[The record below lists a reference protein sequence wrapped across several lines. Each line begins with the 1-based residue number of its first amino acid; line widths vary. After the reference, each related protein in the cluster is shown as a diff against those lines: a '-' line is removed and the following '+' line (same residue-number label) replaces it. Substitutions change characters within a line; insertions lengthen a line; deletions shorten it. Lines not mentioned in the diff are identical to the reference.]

1 MIDYPPSHAMVL
13 LAALA
18 TGDVVYPD
26 EAGVLRH
33 TAVNGTA
40 PVDRLGF
47 DLLEEK
53 GWIEVVEGG
62 VRVTDR
68 GRWHLSK
75 WLQKIGVQMTS
86 KTRVAVRVGGKK

>member
-1 MIDYPPSHAMVL
+1 VIDYPPTHAMGL

-47 DLLEEK
+47 DDLESR
-53 GWIEVVEGG
+53 GWVEVVEDG

-68 GRWHLSK
+68 GRY
-75 WLQKIGVQMTS
+75 WLARWCRTQGFEMTAR
-86 KTRVAVRVGGKK
+86 TRVAVKGAV